1 MTGAFTDDTLALM
14 RLAAI
19 DVGSNSVHLLI
30 ADVSP
35 EGHLEVIDR
44 VKEMVRLGRRSFTTG
59 LLSQEAMDLAVRV
72 LAHFQSVVEVR
83 RVDRV
88 RAVATSAVREADN
101 KNQFIARIKRET
113 GVNVEVISGYEEAQL
128 IYRAAQYALGLE
140 GGPHLLVDLGG
151 GSLELVLVQDR
162 RPIWM
167 KSAKLGA
174 ARMTERFLLDD
185 SPTPAQ
191 CKRLETHFEK
201 EIGEQMQAARRAGVV
216 RAICTSGTINTLI
229 AMARAARG
237 EELGMLHGSIASAT
251 EIARLCRKAVGA
263 SAAMRMALP
272 GIDAKRV
279 DQIPAS
285 AMLADFVLRRSG
297 AKEMVA
303 CTWALRE
310 GMLLELAEATNRS
323 ALEIRRGSVN
333 TLATR
338 FAQHNLHGRQVA
350 KLALKLFDATAFTLD
365 LPESSRELLEYAAL
379 LHDIGHAIDHD
390 RHNRHSYYLVKNADL
405 LGFEPV
411 EIEMI
416 ALALRAHRKQ
426 SAQLDSPEWQA
437 LSAGKRRIARGM
449 AAILRV
455 ADALDRSHRS
465 VVKTVAVV
473 YSPGRAQIE
482 IGSGRAKADLELW
495 TCERRIDL
503 LTKLMDRRVI
513 LQN

>member
-1 MTGAFTDDTLALM
+1 MTGAFTDYTLGLM

-35 EGHLEVIDR
+35 DGHLEVIER

-59 LLSQEAMDLAVRV
+59 LLSQEATDLAVRV
-72 LAHFQSVVEVR
+72 VAHFERLVEIR
-83 RVDRV
+83 HVDRM
-88 RAVATSAVREADN
+88 RAVATSAVREAGN
-101 KNQFIARIKRET
+101 KSQFIARIKRET
-113 GVNVEVISGYEEAQL
+113 GVEVEVISGRHEAQL

-151 GSLELVLVQDR
+151 GSLELVLVKDR
-162 RPIWM
+162 RPIWI
-167 KSAKLGA
+167 KSARLGA
-174 ARMTERFLLDD
+174 ARMTEHFLLDD
-185 SPTPAQ
+185 PPTPAQ
-191 CKRLETHFEK
+191 CKRLENHFER
-201 EIGEQMQAARRAGVV
+201 EIGEQMRAARRAGVID
-216 RAICTSGTINTLI
+216 AIGTSGTINTLV
-229 AMARAARG
+229 AMARSARG
-237 EELGMLHGSIASAT
+237 DELGMLHGSTASAA
-251 EIARLCRKAVGA
+251 EIARLCRKAVAA
-263 SAAMRMALP
+263 SAAMRMTLP

-279 DQIPAS
+279 DQVPAA
-285 AMLADFVLRRSG
+285 AMLADFVLQHSG
-297 AKEMVA
+297 AGKLVA
-303 CTWALRE
+303 CNWALRE

-323 ALEIRRGSVN
+323 AREIRRGSVKA
-333 TLATR
+333 LATR
-338 FAQHNLHGRQVA
+338 FAHRNRHGRQVA
-350 KLALKLFDATAFTLD
+350 KLASKLFDATAFALE
-365 LPESSRELLEYAAL
+365 LPESSRELLEHAAL

-411 EIEMI
+411 EIDMI

-426 SAQLDSPEWQA
+426 SAQLDSPEWAA
-437 LSAGKRRIARGM
+437 LSAGRRRVARAM

-465 VVKTVAVV
+465 VVKTVSVV

-482 IGSGRAKADLELW
+482 IGSGREKAGLELW

-503 LTKLMDRRVI
+503 LAKLLDRRVI
-513 LQN
+513 LQR

>member
-1 MTGAFTDDTLALM
+1 
-14 RLAAI
+14 
-19 DVGSNSVHLLI
+19 
-30 ADVSP
+30 
-35 EGHLEVIDR
+35 
-44 VKEMVRLGRRSFTTG
+44 
-59 LLSQEAMDLAVRV
+59 
-72 LAHFQSVVEVR
+72 
-83 RVDRV
+83 
-88 RAVATSAVREADN
+88 
-101 KNQFIARIKRET
+101 
-113 GVNVEVISGYEEAQL
+113 
-128 IYRAAQYALGLE
+128 
-140 GGPHLLVDLGG
+140 
-151 GSLELVLVQDR
+151 
-162 RPIWM
+162 M

-185 SPTPAQ
+185 PPTPAQ
-191 CKRLETHFEK
+191 CRRLETHFEK
-201 EIGEQMQAARRAGVV
+201 EIGEQLQAARSAGVV
-216 RAICTSGTINTLI
+216 RVIGTSGTINTLI

-237 EELGMLHGSIASAT
+237 EELGMLHGSTASAA
-251 EIARLCRKAVGA
+251 EITRLCRKAVGA

-272 GIDAKRV
+272 GIDAKRI
-279 DQIPAS
+279 DQVSAS
-285 AMLADFVLRRSG
+285 AMLADFVLRQSG

-310 GMLLELAEATNRS
+310 GMLLELAEATNRG
-323 ALEIRRGSVN
+323 ALEIRRGSVHA
-333 TLATR
+333 LATR

-350 KLALKLFDATAFTLD
+350 KLALKLFDATAFTLE
-365 LPESSRELLEYAAL
+365 LPESSRELLEHAAL

-437 LSAGKRRIARGM
+437 LSAGKRRVARGM

-455 ADALDRSHRS
+455 ADALDRSHRG

-482 IGSGRAKADLELW
+482 IGSGREKADLELW

-503 LTKLMDRRVI
+503 LAKLMDRRVI
-513 LQN
+513 LHN

>member
-1 MTGAFTDDTLALM
+1 M

-19 DVGSNSVHLLI
+19 DVGSNSIHLLI
-30 ADVSP
+30 ADVSS

-59 LLSQEAMDLAVRV
+59 LLSEEAMNLAVRV
-72 LAHFQSVVEVR
+72 LTHFRRLVEMR
-83 RVDRV
+83 HADRM
-88 RAVATSAVREADN
+88 RAVATSAVREARN
-101 KNQFIARIKRET
+101 RSQFIARISRET
-113 GVNVEVISGYEEAQL
+113 GVDVEVISGREEAHL
-128 IYRAAQYALGLE
+128 IYRAAQHALGLE

-151 GSLELVLVQDR
+151 GSVELVLVKDR
-162 RPIWM
+162 RPLWM

-174 ARMTERFLLDD
+174 ARMSERFLLEDPP
-185 SPTPAQ
+185 SSAQ
-191 CKRLETHFEK
+191 YKKLESHFEE
-201 EIGEQMQAARRAGVV
+201 EIGEQLRAARRAGVIH
-216 RAICTSGTINTLI
+216 AIGTSGTINTLI

-237 EELGMLHGSIASAT
+237 EELGTLHGSTASAA
-251 EIARLCRKAVGA
+251 ELARLCRKIVA
-263 SAAMRMALP
+263 SNAAMRLALP

-279 DQIPAS
+279 DQVQAA
-285 AMLADFVLRRSG
+285 AMLADFVLRHSG
-297 AKEMVA
+297 AKEMAA
-303 CTWALRE
+303 CLWALRE
-310 GMLLELAEATNRS
+310 GMLLELAEATNRG
-323 ALEIRRGSVN
+323 AQEIRCGSVS
-333 TLATR
+333 TLARR
-338 FAQHNLHGRQVA
+338 FADDNIHGRQVA
-350 KLALKLFDATAFTLD
+350 RLALMLFDATAVALQ
-365 LPESSRELLEYAAL
+365 LPEGSRELLEYAAL

-437 LSAGKRRIARGM
+437 LSAGQRRVGRGM

-465 VVKTVAVV
+465 VVKSVAVV

-482 IGSGRAKADLELW
+482 IGSGPEKADLELW

-503 LTKLMDRRVI
+503 LAKLMDRRVT

>member
-1 MTGAFTDDTLALM
+1 MTGAFTDDTLAFM

-185 SPTPAQ
+185 PPTPAQ

-237 EELGMLHGSIASAT
+237 EELGMLHGSTASAT
-251 EIARLCRKAVGA
+251 EITRLCRKAVGA

-272 GIDAKRV
+272 GIDAKRI

-333 TLATR
+333 ALATR

-482 IGSGRAKADLELW
+482 IGSGREKADLELW

>member
-1 MTGAFTDDTLALM
+1 M

-72 LAHFQSVVEVR
+72 LDHFQRLVEIR
-83 RVDRV
+83 HVDRV
-88 RAVATSAVREADN
+88 RAVATSAVREAN
-101 KNQFIARIKRET
+101 NQGQFIARIKRET
-113 GVNVEVISGYEEAQL
+113 GVNVEVISGHEEAQL
-128 IYRAAQYALGLE
+128 IFRAAQYALGLE
-140 GGPHLLVDLGG
+140 GGPHLLADLGG
-151 GSLELVLVQDR
+151 GSLELVLVKDR
-162 RPIWM
+162 RPLWM

-185 SPTPAQ
+185 PPTSAQ

-201 EIGEQMQAARRAGVV
+201 EIGEQMQAARSAGVV
-216 RAICTSGTINTLI
+216 RVIGTSGTINTLI

-237 EELGMLHGSIASAT
+237 EELGMLHGSIASAA
-251 EIARLCRKAVGA
+251 EIARLCRKTVGA

-272 GIDAKRV
+272 GIDAKRI
-279 DQIPAS
+279 DQVPAS
-285 AMLADFVLRRSG
+285 AMVADFVLRHSG
-297 AKEMVA
+297 AKEMVV

-310 GMLLELAEATNRS
+310 GMLLELAEATNRG
-323 ALEIRRGSVN
+323 AIEIRRGSVN
-333 TLATR
+333 ALASR
-338 FAQHNLHGRQVA
+338 FAQHNLHGQQVA
-350 KLALKLFDATAFTLD
+350 KLALKLFDAMAFMLE

-437 LSAGKRRIARGM
+437 LSAGKRRVARGM

-455 ADALDRSHRS
+455 ADALDRSHRG

-473 YSPGRAQIE
+473 YSPGRVQIE
-482 IGSGRAKADLELW
+482 IGSGREKADLELW

-503 LTKLMDRRVI
+503 LAKLLDRQVI
-513 LQN
+513 LHN

>member
-1 MTGAFTDDTLALM
+1 M

-30 ADVSP
+30 ADVTP
-35 EGHLEVIDR
+35 EGHLEIIDR

-72 LAHFQSVVEVR
+72 LDHFQRLVEVR
-83 RVDRV
+83 HVERV

-101 KNQFIARIKRET
+101 QSQFIARIKQET
-113 GVNVEVISGYEEAQL
+113 GIDVEVISGREEAQL
-128 IYRAAQYALGLE
+128 IYHAAQHALGLE

-151 GSLELVLVQDR
+151 GSLELVLVKDQ

-167 KSAKLGA
+167 KSARLGA

-185 SPTPAQ
+185 PPTPAQ
-191 CKRLETHFEK
+191 CKRLEAHFEK

-216 RAICTSGTINTLI
+216 RAVCTSGTINTLI

-237 EELGMLHGSIASAT
+237 EELGMLHGSTASAA

-272 GIDAKRV
+272 GIDAKRT

-310 GMLLELAEATNRS
+310 GMLLEMAEATNRGE
-323 ALEIRRGSVN
+323 LEIRRASVN
-333 TLATR
+333 ALATR

-350 KLALKLFDATAFTLD
+350 KLALKLFDATALMLE
-365 LPESSRELLEYAAL
+365 LPESSRELLEHAAL
-379 LHDIGHAIDHD
+379 LHDIGHVIDHD

-437 LSAGKRRIARGM
+437 LSSGKRRVARGM

-465 VVKTVAVV
+465 VVKTVTVV

-482 IGSGRAKADLELW
+482 IGSGHEKADLELW

-503 LTKLMDRRVI
+503 LAKLMDRRVI

>member
-113 GVNVEVISGYEEAQL
+113 GVNVEVISGHEEAQL

>member
-437 LSAGKRRIARGM
+437 LSAGKRRVARGM

>member
-1 MTGAFTDDTLALM
+1 M

-35 EGHLEVIDR
+35 QRHLVVIDR

-59 LLSQEAMDLAVRV
+59 LLSQEAMDLAVPV
-72 LAHFQSVVEVR
+72 LAHFQRLAEIR
-83 RVDRV
+83 RVDQM
-88 RAVATSAVREADN
+88 RAVATSAVREAGN
-101 KNQFIARIKRET
+101 KGQFIARIKRET
-113 GVNVEVISGYEEAQL
+113 GVEVEVISGREEAQL

-151 GSLELVLVQDR
+151 GSLELVLVEDR
-162 RPIWM
+162 SPIWM
-167 KSAKLGA
+167 KSARLGA
-174 ARMTERFLLDD
+174 ARLTERFLLDD
-185 SPTPAQ
+185 PPTAAQ
-191 CKRLETHFEK
+191 CRRLRNHFER
-201 EIGEQMQAARRAGVV
+201 EIGEQMRAARRARVV
-216 RAICTSGTINTLI
+216 DAIGTSGTINTLV

-237 EELGMLHGSIASAT
+237 EELGTLHGSTASTT
-251 EIARLCRKAVGA
+251 EVARLCRKAVSA

-272 GIDAKRV
+272 GIDGKRI
-279 DQIPAS
+279 DQIQAA
-285 AMLADFVLRRSG
+285 AMLADFVLQRSG
-297 AKEMVA
+297 APKMVA

-310 GMLLELAEATNRS
+310 GMLLELAEATSRS
-323 ALEIRRGSVN
+323 AREIRRGSVN
-333 TLATR
+333 ALATR
-338 FAQHNLHGRQVA
+338 FAHHNRHGRQVA
-350 KLALKLFDATAFTLD
+350 KLALDLFDATAFALE
-365 LPESSRELLEYAAL
+365 LPESSRELLEHAAL
-379 LHDIGHAIDHD
+379 LHDIGHAIDHE

-411 EIEMI
+411 EVEMI

-437 LSAGKRRIARGM
+437 LSAGRRRVARAM

-465 VVKTVAVV
+465 VVKTVSVV

-482 IGSGRAKADLELW
+482 IESGQEKAGLELW

-503 LTKLMDRRVI
+503 LAKLLDRRVI
-513 LQN
+513 LPR

>member
-185 SPTPAQ
+185 PPTSAQ

>member
-1 MTGAFTDDTLALM
+1 M
-14 RLAAI
+14 RFAAI

-30 ADVSP
+30 ADVGP

-44 VKEMVRLGRRSFTTG
+44 VKEVVRLGRRSFTTG

-72 LAHFQSVVEVR
+72 LTHFQRVVEVR
-83 RVDRV
+83 HVDQM
-88 RAVATSAVREADN
+88 RAVATSAVREANN
-101 KNQFIARIKRET
+101 KDQFIARIKRET
-113 GVNVEVISGYEEAQL
+113 GVKVEVISGHEEAQL
-128 IYRAAQYALGLE
+128 IYRAAQHALGLE

-167 KSAKLGA
+167 KSAKLGS

-185 SPTPAQ
+185 PPTPAQ
-191 CKRLETHFEK
+191 CKRLESHFEK
-201 EIGEQMQAARRAGVV
+201 EIGAQMEAASRAGVV
-216 RAICTSGTINTLI
+216 RATGTSGTINTLV

-237 EELGMLHGSIASAT
+237 EELGSLHGSAASAA
-251 EIARLCRKAVGA
+251 EIARLCRKVVGT
-263 SAAMRMALP
+263 SAAMGTTLP
-272 GIDAKRV
+272 GVDAKRI
-279 DQIPAS
+279 DQVQAAAI
-285 AMLADFVLRRSG
+285 LANFVLQRSG
-297 AKEMVA
+297 ARELVA

-310 GMLLELAEATNRS
+310 GMLLELADATSRS
-323 ALEIRRGSVN
+323 ALDIRRGSVN
-333 TLATR
+333 ALATR
-338 FAQHNLHGRQVA
+338 FARNNLHGRQVA
-350 KLALKLFDATAFTLD
+350 KLALKLFDASAFALE
-365 LPESSRELLEYAAL
+365 LPESSRELLEHAAL

-405 LGFEPV
+405 LGYEPV

-426 SAQLDSPEWQA
+426 SAQLDSPEWEA
-437 LSAGKRRIARGM
+437 LSAGKRRVARGM

-473 YSPGRAQIE
+473 YSPGRAQLE
-482 IGSGRAKADLELW
+482 IGSGQEKADLELW

-503 LTKLMDRRVI
+503 LAKLLNRQVI